1 MPTTIKKKTVKAK
14 PKVTPKKSRGK
25 AAHNPKWHAKF
36 LELFGFSMNVVLSAK
51 GAGVDRQTIYRE
63 RRRNPEFA
71 AAYEEA
77 KQEAIERLEADAY
90 DRAKKAS
97 DTLLIFL
104 LKSHKPEVYRENLQQ
119 QHSGSVEVV
128 IRREDRK
135 PTN

>member
-1 MPTTIKKKTVKAK
+1 MKKQTTQ
-14 PKVTPKKSRGK
+14 PKVTLKKKRGK
-25 AAHNPKWHAKF
+25 ATHNPQWQAKF

-104 LKSHKPEVYRENLQQ
+104 LKSHKPEVYRENLHQ
-119 QHSGSVEVV
+119 QHSGTVKV
-128 IRREDRK
+128 IVRREDKRN
-135 PTN
+135 TTSEH